1 MDYLDDYSDSDTE
14 GVEVF
19 TPDDYLNNIHTSRI
33 LEEEHFE
40 KFKVQMADIIEEFYN
55 NKVYEST
62 IDYMD
67 IFDKD
72 FHKKK
77 SYDFFL
83 TIYPFIVKSYDF
95 SIFDKQP
102 YLQDYLIKKKGK
114 EKIVE
119 APKEKVIIQSKKYD
133 WNAKKYK

>member
-1 MDYLDDYSDSDTE
+1 MNYLDDYSDSDTE

-19 TPDDYLNNIHTSRI
+19 TPDDYLINDHTSRI

-40 KFKVQMADIIEEFYN
+40 KFKLQMADIIEEFYS
-55 NKVYEST
+55 NKVDET
-62 IDYMD
+62 NIDYMD
-67 IFDKD
+67 LFDKD
-72 FHKKK
+72 FHKKE

-102 YLQDYLIKKKGK
+102 YLKNYLKKEEAK
-114 EKIVE
+114 EIVE
-119 APKEKVIIQSKKYD
+119 DPKEKVAIQSKKYD